1 MTAENKG
8 NCLIQE
14 TAKPLGI
21 EGSLWRK
28 WIGLGTEEKHQGNK
42 YITIGTGII
51 PPCHNITPQCGLRNK
66 SVLSKLILFKSILQ
80 SEGVER
86 NIILTKM

>member
-1 MTAENKG
+1 MTLENKG

-28 WIGLGTEEKHQGNK
+28 WVGLGTEEKHQGNK
-42 YITIGTGII
+42 YITIGTGVIH
-51 PPCHNITPQCGLRNK
+51 PCRNVTLQYGLRNE
-66 SVLSKLILFKSILQ
+66 SALSKLILCKGFL
-80 SEGVER
+80 
-86 NIILTKM
+86 